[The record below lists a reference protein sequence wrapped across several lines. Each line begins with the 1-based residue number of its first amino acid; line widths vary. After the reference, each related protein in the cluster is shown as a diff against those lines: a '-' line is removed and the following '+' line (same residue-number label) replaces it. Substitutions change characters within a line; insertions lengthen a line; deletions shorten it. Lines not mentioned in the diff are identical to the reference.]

1 MNKYALIRQ
10 VSKMLERPMREVVPI
25 VNALFDCIV
34 ASILDGQKVTISSL
48 GSFRLL
54 DFRER
59 KAYRHKSIVVP
70 TGKLVRFTFSPAL

>member
-34 ASILDGQKVTISSL
+34 ASILDGQKVTKI
-48 GSFRLL
+48 GR
-54 DFRER
+54 
-59 KAYRHKSIVVP
+59 AHV
-70 TGKLVRFTFSPAL
+70 